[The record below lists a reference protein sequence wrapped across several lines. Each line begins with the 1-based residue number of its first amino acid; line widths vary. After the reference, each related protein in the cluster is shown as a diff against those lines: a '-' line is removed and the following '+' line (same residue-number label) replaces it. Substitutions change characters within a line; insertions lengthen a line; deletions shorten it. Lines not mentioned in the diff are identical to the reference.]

1 MTIYTIMGNNDH
13 TEWVAKSFTC
23 ERTAIEFLHFC
34 RSCAYRASSV
44 TELRNYSPDPGL
56 VKPHVL
62 HGLRDNRIYY
72 SIESNELVTDAFME
86 LTLQPP
92 NSKILSETV
101 TAIVSDWNTIEPRFK
116 LFGGTSGSLKYFTK
130 VKPGTKL
137 QITIKEFL

>member
-1 MTIYTIMGNNDH
+1 MTIYTVMGSTDH
-13 TEWVAKSFTC
+13 TEWISKSFTC
-23 ERTAIEFLHFC
+23 EQAATNFLHFC
-34 RSCAYRASSV
+34 GSCVNRASSYR
-44 TELRNYSPDPGL
+44 ELLDTSPDPTIQTES
-56 VKPHVL
+56 VKRNLISRRIHYTL
-62 HGLRDNRIYY
+62 HI
-72 SIESNELVTDAFME
+72 NELVTDAFME

-137 QITIKEFL
+137 QITIKELK